1 MLKLSKEFDVQI
13 QSCKELYAVYG
24 HLKNNLSYPLD
35 LSDLLRAQVV
45 YAVSALDKLVHE
57 LVKKGM
63 VEIFEGKRLKTTTF
77 SNFGISLN
85 TLIKIQEVGSIA
97 VPQSIEETAIYW
109 FEREISLKHKSLSFQ
124 APDKISEALSLIWL
138 EEHKWQKIHFNI
150 IIQPIGSLVTMT
162 ERDMKT
168 YLKNIVAR
176 RNQIVH
182 EADINI
188 ICNSKDTM
196 DEDEAN
202 NIVQFI
208 DALGKSI
215 YKCVI

>member
-1 MLKLSKEFDVQI
+1 MLTASNAFDEQI
-13 QSCKELYAVYG
+13 KSCKELYAVYD
-24 HLKNNLSYPLD
+24 HLKNGLSFPQD

-45 YAVSALDKLVHE
+45 YSVSALDKLVHE

-63 VEIFEGKRLKTTTF
+63 IEIFEAKRQKTSTF

-85 TLIKIQEVGSIA
+85 TLMKIQEVASITI
-97 VPQSIEETAIYW
+97 PQSLEETAIYW
-109 FEREISLKHKSLSFQ
+109 FEREIILKHKSLSFQ

-138 EEHKWQKIHFNI
+138 EEHKWQKIHLNI
-150 IIQPIGSLVTMT
+150 SQPIGSLLTMT
-162 ERDMKT
+162 EKDMKT

-188 ICNSKDTM
+188 VHNSKDTM
-196 DEDEAN
+196 NEDEAK

-215 YKCVI
+215 YQSVI